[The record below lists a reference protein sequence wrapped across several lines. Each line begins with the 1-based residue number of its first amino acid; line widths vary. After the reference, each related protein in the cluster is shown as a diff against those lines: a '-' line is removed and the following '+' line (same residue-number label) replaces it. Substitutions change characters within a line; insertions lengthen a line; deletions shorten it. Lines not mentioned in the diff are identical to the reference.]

1 MVVWRQTYGKTM
13 VRPIHMTYVYLLEL
27 CMMSHEEYLYIC
39 LVGVFLV
46 VLAVVSS
53 SSSSN
58 SGSGCS
64 SSSSSSSFININ
76 NKTAII
82 IIPIKK
88 VQ

>member
-1 MVVWRQTYGKTM
+1 M

-53 SSSSN
+53 SSSN

-82 IIPIKK
+82 PIKK